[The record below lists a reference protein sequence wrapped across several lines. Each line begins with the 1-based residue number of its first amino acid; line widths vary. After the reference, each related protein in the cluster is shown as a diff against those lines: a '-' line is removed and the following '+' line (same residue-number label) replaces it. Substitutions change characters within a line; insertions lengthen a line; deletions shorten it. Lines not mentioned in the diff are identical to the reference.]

1 MKFTNEVFKD
11 FTNGAEF
18 YRHKGSLWLIFTD
31 QKKWVFELSK
41 EGVLWYNYYFFDKI
55 FKFFSMDLIENQK
68 FITEWVEDTIQN
80 GVKHT
85 ASAPNSAF
93 ARVEYTIQN
102 GVKHTDGCQIG
113 TSTSIEDTIQNGVK
127 ETNPHFLDIINPINF
142 EPAIKEMKRM
152 NEVHIILENGIKE
165 VKELPDKSGELR
177 GYGEYYQS
185 QEDRTKPHTQYVND
199 VLKDGINETNWRC
212 VDNHPTFVDNVLTSG
227 IKEIWGYAQQPKI
240 RVDEVI
246 QSGVQEDLS

>member
-1 MKFTNEVFKD
+1 MKFTKEVFED
-11 FTNGAEF
+11 FTDGAEF

-41 EGVLWYNYYFFDKI
+41 EGVLWYNFYFFDKI

-68 FITEWVEDTIQN
+68 FITEWV
-80 GVKHT
+80 
-85 ASAPNSAF
+85 
-93 ARVEYTIQN
+93 
-102 GVKHTDGCQIG
+102 
-113 TSTSIEDTIQNGVK
+113 EDTIQNGVK

-152 NEVHIILENGIKE
+152 NEVHIVLENGIKE